1 MSNLRQQFDMEK
13 SQKEKVI
20 TEAALN
26 WLEDNVIIINE
37 KINRNSVNKLVSSI
51 AKFESTF
58 SPYETKVPTITSI
71 IDGCEDNLQMVLMGK
86 AGDKKTSEVLEY
98 LSYVYNSFSSFF
110 SRDLPVILKARLFK
124 LAVEN
129 PDVRLDSL
137 TSGGFDASAAQ
148 KAFAHGLTP
157 SEDELKLVGKILKSK
172 SIPKADAGKI
182 ASELMALSYND
193 LVELTSVGK
202 VPLATTPKTIGED
215 DVIVTESM
223 MHEYVSV
230 LTEASNKEIGQ
241 KLSALKQIITKTG
254 LQALTDPVNKLHS
267 ALLAYQGTPEGKQL
281 AQHLSQKID
290 IKQLGNLFKTPGGK
304 LTKQANMAIELFN
317 SLGKA
322 WPDIQELADKTD
334 PTEQDVQSIKNILTK
349 AVSGGLFK
357 KAAQAAG
364 IATPPYPGLEPAA
377 VVDALTSSTLATE
390 GLVREEEVPAATTG
404 TAPNTNIAGQLA
416 KLKTVM
422 TALSQFSS
430 GAASNKTAAAT
441 PTTASQTTAAQNQ
454 GSAETTSTKAAGT
467 NGEKPLVTPTQETGG
482 EDELAARAA
491 MTALGSSKD
500 STKKQIKQVIAA
512 LKAGGYTITK
522 VK

>member
-1 MSNLRQQFDMEK
+1 MSNLRQQFDKEK
-13 SQKEKVI
+13 AQKEKVI
-20 TEAALN
+20 TEAALS
-26 WLEDNVIIINE
+26 WLDDNVIIINE

-58 SPYETKVPTITSI
+58 SPFKQKVPTITAI
-71 IDGCEDNLQMVLMGK
+71 VDGAEENLQQVLMGK
-86 AGDKKTSEVLEY
+86 AGDKRTSEVLEY
-98 LSYVYNSFSSFF
+98 LSYVYNAFSSFF
-110 SRDLPVILKARLFK
+110 SRDLPIMLKARMFQ
-124 LAVEN
+124 LAVQN

-137 TSGGFDASAAQ
+137 TSGGFNAEAAQ
-148 KAFAHGLTP
+148 KTFAHGLTP
-157 SEDELKLVGKILKSK
+157 SDDELKLIGKILKTK
-172 SIPKADAGKI
+172 AIPKFDTSKI

-193 LVELTSVGK
+193 LMELTSVGK
-202 VPLATTPKTIGED
+202 VPLATTPKTIGEE

-223 MHEYVSV
+223 VQQYVSV

-241 KLSALKQIITKTG
+241 KLSQLKQIITKTG
-254 LQALTDPVNKLHS
+254 LQTLSGPVNKLHS

-281 AQHLSQKID
+281 SQQLSQKVD

-322 WPDIQELADKTD
+322 WPEIKDLADKED
-334 PTEQDVQSIKNILTK
+334 ATEQDVQSIKNILTK

-364 IATPPYPGLEPAA
+364 ISTPPYPGLEPAA

-390 GLVREEEVPAATTG
+390 GIVREQETPAPDNNVA
-404 TAPNTNIAGQLA
+404 AQLA

-422 TALSQFSS
+422 GAINQFSNGATS
-430 GAASNKTAAAT
+430 KTTTGAAPTTGSQAAPGQNQASAGTTGTQAAT
-441 PTTASQTTAAQNQ
+441 V
-454 GSAETTSTKAAGT
+454 
-467 NGEKPLVTPTQETGG
+467 NGEKPIAGGDQESGT

-491 MTALGSSKD
+491 MTALGATKD
-500 STKKQIKQVIAA
+500 STKKQIKQVIQG
-512 LKAGGYTITK
+512 LKKAGYTIK
-522 VK
+522 KA